1 MTSVAVLVLGLAIA
15 PQSAPPAAPPP
26 VPQSAPAAA
35 APPAVTPS
43 AATPSAATA
52 PESQSVEAR
61 ASARHRRDEM
71 GVMEGVLAAAV
82 RLGANQI
89 AREMQS
95 AGPGPSI
102 LIGQPRARGF
112 ILEGYGIFFNVE
124 IPTLQTSV
132 VWSMQQLQRD
142 QQVTGQ
148 SLDALRSL
156 VETLPD
162 PDARRQYQT
171 ALKRL
176 EQQVGP
182 LPPRSGDAAGSNLL
196 AEADEPDARYTKAVI
211 SSCLDAMLEH
221 SKPMNLSADEWLT
234 VALSG
239 NDTTLASN
247 QLYEATTVVLRVKG
261 SDLADYLAGRL
272 TREQVRA
279 KVEVREF

>member
-1 MTSVAVLVLGLAIA
+1 M
-15 PQSAPPAAPPP
+15 PQSATPAG
-26 VPQSAPAAA
+26 
-35 APPAVTPS
+35 
-43 AATPSAATA
+43 ATA
-52 PESQSVEAR
+52 PEAPAMQATT
-61 ASARHRRDEM
+61 RHRRDEI

-95 AGPGPSI
+95 GGPGASL

-124 IPTLQTSV
+124 IPTLQTSAL
-132 VWSMQQLQRD
+132 WSIQQLQRD

-156 VETLPD
+156 IETLPD
-162 PDARRQYQT
+162 ADAKRQYQA

-182 LPPRSGDAAGSNLL
+182 VSQPAPGTGAVDLAA
-196 AEADEPDARYTKAVI
+196 EPDDPDARYTKAVI
-211 SSCLDAMLEH
+211 AACLDAMLEH
-221 SKPMNLSADEWLT
+221 SKPMNLLADEWLT

-239 NDTTLASN
+239 SEATFAPN
-247 QLYEATTVVLRVKG
+247 QLYESSTFVLRVKG

-272 TREQVRA
+272 TREQIRA

>member
-1 MTSVAVLVLGLAIA
+1 
-15 PQSAPPAAPPP
+15 
-26 VPQSAPAAA
+26 
-35 APPAVTPS
+35 
-43 AATPSAATA
+43 
-52 PESQSVEAR
+52 
-61 ASARHRRDEM
+61 
-71 GVMEGVLAAAV
+71 MEGVLAAAV

-95 AGPGPSI
+95 AGPGPSV

-162 PDARRQYQT
+162 AEAKRQYQ
-171 ALKRL
+171 AAIKRL

-182 LPPRSGDAAGSNLL
+182 LPQPPPGAQAADLG
-196 AEADEPDARYTKAVI
+196 AEPDDPDARYTKAVI
-211 SSCLDAMLEH
+211 GACLDAMLEH
-221 SKPMNLSADEWLT
+221 SKPMNLAPAEWLT
-234 VALSG
+234 VALTGSEA
-239 NDTTLASN
+239 TFASN
-247 QLYEATTVVLRVKG
+247 QLYEATTFVLRVKG
-261 SDLADYLAGRL
+261 SDLADYLAGRI
-272 TREQVRA
+272 TRDQIRA